1 MKVKSIEKVHFSAM
15 LDDIY
20 LIIFPMFSGLKTP
33 FLKIYYSILHDGFS
47 RSPAFLSFF
56 LTNEEMKQKSVLPTK
71 LSLNVFLGTS
81 RHASHFDITTS
92 SNKTHFH
99 LNTSI

>member
-33 FLKIYYSILHDGFS
+33 F
-47 RSPAFLSFF
+47 
-56 LTNEEMKQKSVLPTK
+56 
-71 LSLNVFLGTS
+71 
-81 RHASHFDITTS
+81 
-92 SNKTHFH
+92 
-99 LNTSI
+99 